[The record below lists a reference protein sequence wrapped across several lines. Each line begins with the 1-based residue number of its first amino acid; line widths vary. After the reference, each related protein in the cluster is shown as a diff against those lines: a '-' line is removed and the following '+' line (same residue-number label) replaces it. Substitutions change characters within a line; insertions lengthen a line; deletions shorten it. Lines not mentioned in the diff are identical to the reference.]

1 MQRGSMKRLILLAV
15 IFLASSAFAADVL
28 HVTGMHKAT
37 RDNEK
42 TYHTAFNQNII
53 IGTIGNKTYTCEQ
66 LASWGFYHF
75 EVGTDYP
82 VVKVT
87 DSEVKVR
94 VTNKKGKESTESLNV
109 VTVEEAAR

>member
-1 MQRGSMKRLILLAV
+1 MKKLILLAV
-15 IFLASSAFAADVL
+15 LTLASSAFAADVL
-28 HVTGMHKAT
+28 HVTGIHKAT

-53 IGTIGNKTYTCEQ
+53 TGTIGDKQYTFEQ

-94 VTNKKGKESTESLNV
+94 VTNKKGKESTETLNV
-109 VTVEEAAR
+109 VSVGEVEKK